1 MSSERLR
8 DLDKMLAELL
18 RQDSPISPHVEP
30 VLAAMLE
37 QTSGDESVSTE
48 PIEIGNAATMT
59 EQPDSAL
66 ARLDLNTAIRLR
78 WALRDIKANRT
89 KLSPI
94 SPDDL

>member
-1 MSSERLR
+1 
-8 DLDKMLAELL
+8 
-18 RQDSPISPHVEP
+18 
-30 VLAAMLE
+30 
-37 QTSGDESVSTE
+37 
-48 PIEIGNAATMT
+48 MT

-94 SPDDL
+94 SPDDLKTLVEMGLIEMQDNMPLLTDDGHRALDWS

>member
-1 MSSERLR
+1 
-8 DLDKMLAELL
+8 
-18 RQDSPISPHVEP
+18 
-30 VLAAMLE
+30 
-37 QTSGDESVSTE
+37 
-48 PIEIGNAATMT
+48 MT

-94 SPDDL
+94 NPDDLKTLVEMGLIEMQDNMPLLTDDGHRALDWS